1 LRKYWSDYLSTS
13 AISIRS
19 RIESSGMLY
28 AIKAEAEEKTRRFK
42 KGSIVNFPWE
52 VLIANAQAQQ
62 DLMFMLPD
70 APETLCTTFK
80 TIAYA

>member
-1 LRKYWSDYLSTS
+1 MCPLKNPFLSIRLEPLRKYWSDHLSTC

-19 RIESSGMLY
+19 RIESSRMLY

-52 VLIANAQAQQ
+52 VLIGTAQAQQ
-62 DLMFMLPD
+62 D
-70 APETLCTTFK
+70 
-80 TIAYA
+80 